1 MPYPTDDQRDR
12 PWVIRTYA
20 GHSSAATSNE
30 LSNVYE
36 DLASQLSSQLQIS
49 NSAQL
54 FVFLA
59 IALAMAAAVL
69 LLVLTMSKR
78 S

>member
-1 MPYPTDDQRDR
+1 MAPTPALLEQ
-12 PWVIRTYA
+12 IATTT
-20 GHSSAATSNE
+20 GGSQSTAATAGE
-30 LSNVYE
+30 LSGVYE
-36 DLASQLSSQLQIS
+36 ALASQLSSQLQIS